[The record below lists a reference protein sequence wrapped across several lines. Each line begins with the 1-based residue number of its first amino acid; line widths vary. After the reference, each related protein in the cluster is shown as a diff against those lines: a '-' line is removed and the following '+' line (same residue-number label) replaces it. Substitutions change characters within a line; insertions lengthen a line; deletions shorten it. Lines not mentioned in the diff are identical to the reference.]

1 MGAQILADLQA
12 AVDKNTTIVNSAVTL
27 INGIADRIQNAVNA
41 ALANGATAAELQPL
55 TDEVKALND
64 NAEALAAAVQANT

>member
-1 MGAQILADLQA
+1 MGAQVLADLQA
-12 AVDKNTTIVNSAVTL
+12 AVDKNTTVVNSAVTL

-64 NAEALAAAVQANT
+64 NADALAAAVQANT